1 MEETELRSV
10 VRQMRQTAVTISLL
24 SGQEKDH
31 ILHTLPACWTGEN
44 QILLKP
50 MGKIWNGLFQG
61 ACPKR

>member
-10 VRQMRQTAVTISLL
+10 VRQMRQTAVTLSLL

-31 ILHTLPACWTGEN
+31 ILHTLAG
-44 QILLKP
+44 LLDRRKSDITEAN
-50 MGKIWNGLFQG
+50 GKDMERAVSG